1 MVLGSLSVTCVIK
14 KNFGGWTALD
24 PYTFPRPEFYQ
35 TPSRRQQWDFWQEG
49 FLQAGAIF
57 FPVQIQRLYAAA
69 DLKGVRMA
77 AVACFVGPWAAQF
90 GSVFLG
96 IMGVQILGNSC
107 PPVGDPEHESCM
119 NPASPFAATLDVLM
133 SMGGFPEV
141 AAVILYTS
149 ALAAIMSTTD
159 SVLISISQI
168 FTTEVVYP
176 LKPGATPNQVNWMG
190 RIVSTIVA
198 ILALITGLTWKGS
211 IILLFQMNEPF
222 SMQLFPSFMLG
233 LYSPYVVHPWSLAFG
248 CFAGFLATIIIEIM
262 KTNIQALNDYA
273 LRPGISTFII
283 NCVSIIVSEAAR
295 HLWVR
300 VKGERQIDMSS
311 GEEEV
316 NNVSNHRTAL
326 DDGEVD
332 DYVEN
337 PVQETAITADLLFDE
352 PFKSRPAWDKVK
364 ALRFGTPYALT
375 PKLLNRMMESSGP
388 KNKELFKNVY
398 YAALVILGITLST
411 PLTPEFM
418 PTLIGPDTEF
428 YTIRGI
434 PWWAFKMIILIFLAF
449 LLTVPMLYFMPSDLG
464 ADDEKLFRSGI
475 DAEAVELEPEEKG
488 GRMVYD
494 EFNSAAFRRRSV
506 IRSQTARIM
515 EVNSLAEQ
523 RAAEITAGADGVDTA
538 RSELR
543 RLVSSKKVLVAKNF
557 LSNKKLSDVAE
568 VEEEGQEGKNELTK
582 VD

>member
-1 MVLGSLSVTCVIK
+1 MVLGSLAVTCVIK

-35 TPSRRQQWDFWQEG
+35 TPSRKQQWDFWQEG
-49 FLQAGAIF
+49 FLQAGAVF

-69 DLKGVRMA
+69 DLKGVRMGA
-77 AVACFVGPWAAQF
+77 IACFFGPWAAQF

-96 IMGVQILGNSC
+96 IMGVQLLGNSC

-176 LKPGATPNQVNWMG
+176 LKPDATPNQVNWMG

-198 ILALITGLTWKGS
+198 ALALITGLTWKGS
-211 IILLFQMNEPF
+211 INLLFQMNEPF
-222 SMQLFPSFMLG
+222 SMQLFPAFMLG

-248 CFAGFLATIIIEIM
+248 CFAGFLATIIIEVM
-262 KTNIQALNDYA
+262 KTEVQALNDYA
-273 LRPGISTFII
+273 LRPGISTFIL
-283 NCVSIIVSEAAR
+283 NCVCIVVCEAAR
-295 HLWVR
+295 HLWAR
-300 VKGERQIDMSS
+300 VKGGQQIDMSS

-316 NNVSNHRTAL
+316 NVPNTTPN
-326 DDGEVD
+326 DD
-332 DYVEN
+332 DYVDN
-337 PVQETAITADLLFDE
+337 PVQETAILLDPVFDE
-352 PFKSRPAWDKVK
+352 PFKSRPAWDKVT
-364 ALRFGTPYALT
+364 ALRFGTPFALT
-375 PKLLNRMMESSGP
+375 PKLLNRMMESSGS

-398 YAALVILGITLST
+398 YAALVVLGITLST
-411 PLTPEFM
+411 PLTPEYM
-418 PTLIGPDTEF
+418 PTLIGADTEF
-428 YTIRGI
+428 FVYRGI
-434 PWWAFKMIILIFLAF
+434 PWWAFKLIILTFLAF
-449 LLTVPMLYFMPSDLG
+449 LLTVPMLYFMPSDLS

-494 EFNSAAFRRRSV
+494 SFNSAVSARRSD
-506 IRSQTARIM
+506 IRSQTARIV
-515 EVNSLAEQ
+515 EVNLLAEQ
-523 RAAEITAGADGVDTA
+523 RAAEIRAGADGVDNV

-543 RLVSSKKVLVAKNF
+543 RLVSSKKVLSQQKF
-557 LSNKKLSDVAE
+557 LSSKRLSDVAE
-568 VEEEGQEGKNELTK
+568 VEEVNESTK
-582 VD
+582 EA